1 MQLAQAAENEIH
13 DMIENGNLREKL
25 GDTICGDST
34 ELVLS
39 HTWSEIERGRKL
51 RSALLA
57 YSGI

>member
-1 MQLAQAAENEIH
+1 
-13 DMIENGNLREKL
+13 MIENGNLREKL

-34 ELVLS
+34 ESVLS